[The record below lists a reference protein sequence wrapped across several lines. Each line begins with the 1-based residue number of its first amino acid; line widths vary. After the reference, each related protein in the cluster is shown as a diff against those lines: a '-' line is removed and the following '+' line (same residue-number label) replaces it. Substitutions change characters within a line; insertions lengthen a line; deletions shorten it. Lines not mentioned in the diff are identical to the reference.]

1 MLLAVLR
8 PFSGYLARCLTS
20 AGRTNRGNIAPQ
32 HHEARPMVS
41 FQWVLDSELDDGHS
55 LLRCLSAFR
64 LADLAVA
71 RVDAR
76 G

>member
-8 PFSGYLARCLTS
+8 PFSVYLARCL
-20 AGRTNRGNIAPQ
+20 IAP
-32 HHEARPMVS
+32 
-41 FQWVLDSELDDGHS
+41 L
-55 LLRCLSAFR
+55 LLRTRRINLSGSWNLRVFR

-71 RVDAR
+71 WVDAR